1 MTAWARGRRRRHV
14 GVWLCTEASFSLTP
28 ILSLLSFSPSDSLS
42 QIVGLGFGFALIFLL
57 WVLVH
62 LQVYGGGED
71 GFIVGLRR
79 WLRIL
84 VVIGLCVGLW
94 VFWWW

>member
-1 MTAWARGRRRRHV
+1 M
-14 GVWLCTEASFSLTP
+14 
-28 ILSLLSFSPSDSLS
+28 
-42 QIVGLGFGFALIFLL
+42 GLGFGFALIFLL